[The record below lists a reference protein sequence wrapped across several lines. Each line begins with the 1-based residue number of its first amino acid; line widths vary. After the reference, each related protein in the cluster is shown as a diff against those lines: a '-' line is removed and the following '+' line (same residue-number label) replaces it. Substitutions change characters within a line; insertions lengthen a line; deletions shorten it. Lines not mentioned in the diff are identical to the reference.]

1 MQYVSTRGEAPVLDF
16 EDVILTGL
24 ARDGGLYVPARWPE
38 FSAQEIARFA
48 GMPYTEIAFHVM
60 WPYLGGAI
68 EADEFRTLIEEA
80 YSGFNHCQV
89 TPLVQIGP
97 GEWIMELFHGP
108 TLAFKDIAM
117 QIAARLMDRALKK
130 RGERA
135 TIVVATS
142 GDTGGSAI
150 EAFRGRDAID
160 IFCLYPHGRVTE
172 VQRRQMTTPTE
183 DNVYTIAL
191 EGVFDDCQ
199 AFVKNLFND
208 LPRRDALKLTA
219 VNSINWARI
228 MAQMVY
234 YFASAAALGAPSRP
248 MRYAVPSGNFG
259 DIYAGY
265 VARKM
270 GLPIER
276 LIIATNVNNILEQTW
291 RTGVYAPRG
300 VVATSSP
307 SMDIAVSSNFERL
320 VYEITDHD
328 TGRVKRLMEDLPK
341 KGSYSLSEAEHA
353 RFKARFAAYR
363 ATEEDTRAMIK
374 KLFKQTGYLA
384 DPHTAIGVKA
394 ARDYMATKR
403 SESTNPIITLATA
416 HPVKFP
422 DVVIEASGQ
431 IPPSPP
437 IIAQQKT
444 MKERFEI
451 LPNDFETLADYIQ
464 QRSRAAKASI
474 S

>member
-1 MQYVSTRGEAPVLDF
+1 MKYVSTRGQAPILEF

-24 ARDGGLYVPARWPE
+24 ARDGGLYVPQVWPE
-38 FSAQEIARFA
+38 LSAEQIAGFA
-48 GMPYTEIAFHVM
+48 GKRYEDIALEVMLPYV
-60 WPYLGGAI
+60 GDAI
-68 EADEFRTLIEEA
+68 ERDEFAELIRQA
-80 YSGFNHCQV
+80 YAGFNHAQI
-89 TPLVQIGP
+89 TPLVQVGP
-97 GEWIMELFHGP
+97 GAWIMELFHGP

-117 QIAARLMDRALKK
+117 QIAARLMDRALSR
-130 RGERA
+130 RGQRA

-183 DNVYTIAL
+183 SNVHTIAL

-199 AFVKNLFND
+199 SFVKHLFND
-208 LPRRDALKLTA
+208 LKRRDALKLTA

-276 LIIATNVNNILEQTW
+276 LIIATNINDILEETW
-291 RTGVYAPRG
+291 RTGVYAPHG
-300 VVATSSP
+300 VVATTSP

-320 VYEITDHD
+320 IYEITDHD
-328 TGRVKRLMEDLPK
+328 AERVKQLMDALTE
-341 KGSYSLSEAEHA
+341 KGRYELAEAEHA

-363 ATEEDTRAMIK
+363 CSEEETRAQIAF
-374 KLFKQTGYLA
+374 LHRTTGYLA
-384 DPHTAIGVKA
+384 DPHTAIGHKA
-394 ARDYMATKR
+394 ACDYLASER
-403 SESTNPIITLATA
+403 SERRNPMIALATA

-422 DVVIEASGQ
+422 DVVFEATGRRPE
-431 IPPSPP
+431 IPQSVRDQ
-437 IIAQQKT
+437 AK
-444 MKERFEI
+444 MEERFDI
-451 LPNDFETLADYIQ
+451 LPNDYETLVRYIEE
-464 QRSRAAKASI
+464 RARATREVAS
-474 S
+474 